1 MRRTKPTT
9 TRRFMMP
16 TAKAVRKPVKKGVST
31 KTRGKK
37 SSATKARKKSKNPPL
52 KRDEVKKRL
61 LERQIRPRPIDILT
75 IDARSAFTLENLKLA
90 FCRSLACAGIGAANT
105 SCDNLLAEQFGHIVP
120 TDIHAEFPSRL
131 LDCATTVCSSPPY
144 SWQVDQVEPTI
155 KKTTTFQ
162 DLLDTWFRDVVWPG

>member
-1 MRRTKPTT
+1 
-9 TRRFMMP
+9 MP
-16 TAKAVRKPVKKGVST
+16 TAKPVKKPVKKSISA
-31 KTRGKK
+31 KARGKK
-37 SSATKARKKSKNPPL
+37 SITPKGRKKTKSTAV
-52 KRDEVKKRL
+52 KRAEVKKRL
-61 LERQIRPRPIDILT
+61 LERKIRPRPIDILT
-75 IDARSAFTLENLKLA
+75 IDARGAFTLDNLKLA

-120 TDIHAEFPSRL
+120 TDIHAAFPSRL